1 MNSQHQQTVDIEG
14 MHCAACEVLIER
26 AWRQL
31 PGVDKVIIKRSK
43 NRAHIFCQ
51 QAIPLD
57 KLNEVINEHGYRVVN
72 HNSTKTLL
80 TEKKQRSLAD
90 KLTDVGAVT
99 LILAVIYIAARG
111 FGFEPSSLGVTDQM
125 SFGFIFLLGLVA
137 SFSSCMSVTGGLL
150 LSIIATQRELHPE
163 LTGRQ
168 IMRSQIFFN
177 VGRIASYTIFGAI
190 IGAIGSALTLSP
202 VFSGI
207 ILILASVFML
217 LLGLQ
222 LLDIFPWLQRFQ
234 IRLPKK
240 IAHTIYGQS
249 GKPLS
254 AAGPLWFGAATFF
267 FPCGFTQALQ
277 LYVLSQGDWFRGGLT
292 MLIFSLGTMPA
303 LVSIAALTSFLKGQW
318 LHFIQVGAGVLV
330 IVLAIANIGNGLA
343 LTGATLPLPATKT
356 VEQTVP
362 IVNGVQVVNMKV
374 QGYNYQ
380 PAQFTIKAGI
390 PVEWRID
397 SAQAAG
403 CAHVIVARNI
413 GVQEILPGDSIKSIR
428 FTADKPGKIAF
439 SCPMGMTTP
448 GAAFTVI
455 N

>member
-14 MHCAACEVLIER
+14 MHCAACEVLIEH

-31 PGVDKVIIKRSK
+31 PGVDKVIVKRSK

-80 TEKKQRSLAD
+80 TEKKHRSLAD

-163 LTGRQ
+163 LTGSE

-177 VGRIASYTIFGAI
+177 VGRIASYTIFGAA

-202 VFSGI
+202 IYSGI
-207 ILILASVFML
+207 VLIVTSVFML

-222 LLDIFPWLQRFQ
+222 LLDLFPWLHRFQ

-240 IAHTIYGQS
+240 IAHAIYGQS

-277 LYVLSQGDWFRGGLT
+277 LYVLSQGDWFRGGLI
-292 MLIFSLGTMPA
+292 MLTFSLGTMPA
-303 LVSIAALTSFLKGQW
+303 LISIAALTSFLQGQW
-318 LHFIQVGAGVLV
+318 LRFIQIGAGLV
-330 IVLAIANIGNGLA
+330 VIILAIINIGNGLT
-343 LTGATLPLPATKT
+343 LTGFTLPTKPT
-356 VEQTVP
+356 ADQTVP
-362 IVNGVQVVNMKV
+362 VINGVQVVTMKV
-374 QGYNYQ
+374 QDYDYL
-380 PAQFTIKAGI
+380 PAHFTIKAGI

-403 CAHVIVARNI
+403 CAHVIVAKSIN
-413 GVQEILPGDSIKSIR
+413 VQEILPGDSIKSIR
-428 FTADKPGKIAF
+428 FTPSKAGQIAF
-439 SCPMGMTTP
+439 GCPMGMTTP